1 MAFDG
6 IVISNIVNEL
16 NNCLIGGRLYK
27 IAQTEKDE
35 LFITIKTQNGQYR
48 LLISVNASLPLIYLT
63 KNNKTAPLTAPNFCM
78 LLRKHINNGRII
90 SITQPGLERIIRFEI
105 EHLDEMGDT
114 CRKYLIVELMG
125 KHSNIIFSDI
135 DNNIIDSIKHI
146 SANVSS
152 VREVLPGRQYFIPN
166 TEDKLDPES
175 IDRTAFSDKVFSS
188 PASLSKALYT
198 SITGISPLIAN
209 EICNLASIDPRRTSD
224 DLTDIEKEH
233 FTNMFFSLMDDV
245 KASEYRPNII
255 YDNDCPF
262 EFSSLE
268 LSMYDSYEKKYF
280 ESISEL
286 LETYYAE
293 KNNRSR
299 INQRSSDLR
308 TVINSALERNYKKY
322 DLQLKQLRDTDK
334 RDKYKVYGE
343 LINTYGYNIPEG
355 SKSFKALNYYTN
367 EEIDIPLDKD
377 LTPRENSIKYFER
390 YNKLKRTYD
399 ALSVLCEETKA
410 DIEHLESVSTSLDI
424 AGDYEDL
431 VQIREE
437 LIMSGYIR
445 KRPQT
450 GKQPKI
456 KSKPYHYVSS
466 DGFDI
471 YVGKNNIQNDELTF
485 KTASN
490 SDWWF
495 HAKDMPGSHV
505 IVKCEGQEISDKT
518 YEECARLAAFYSKG
532 RNQEKVDVD
541 YSLKKNIKKPN
552 SAKPGFVI
560 YHTNYSM
567 TISPD
572 ISGIKQLS

>member
-90 SITQPGLERIIRFEI
+90 SITQHGLERIIRFEI